1 MIWHDKRGYNELHK
15 LPKKTIEMYVSLIQ
29 NVHIYSLI
37 TFGFYIGKGKRI
49 LRGTNVKFCKVTKEV
64 KEGPTIIY
72 IHYQSVIKRN

>member
-1 MIWHDKRGYNELHK
+1 MVYNELLK
-15 LPKKTIEMYVSLIQ
+15 YTQKIEMYVSPIQ
-29 NVHIYSLI
+29 NVIYSLI
-37 TFGFYIGKGKRI
+37 TFGFYIGKGKSI